1 MLITAADV
9 VNTAADSAQLVPM
22 LEESEEMTGVR
33 VPVTLADGGYHTAKN
48 LEAGARRGDVF
59 VMPERYHLGARVHT
73 SKTASSMTPRRT
85 AMCAL
90 KANGSPFAGYAGT
103 TARCRD
109 PFVYTAL
116 REPCVA
122 YAQPTGYVPRIG
134 TRDALCGS
142 GPPILYSVSIGNG

>member
-1 MLITAADV
+1 
-9 VNTAADSAQLVPM
+9 M

-48 LEAGARRGDVF
+48 LEAGAFRGDVF
-59 VMPERYHLGARVHT
+59 VMPERYNPRVQGPYFKDRFVYDAAT
-73 SKTASSMTPRRT
+73 DSYVCPQGQR
-85 AMCAL
+85 L
-90 KANGSPFAGYAGT
+90 PFRGL
-103 TARCRD
+103 CRD

-116 REPCVA
+116 REPCAVP
-122 YAQPTGYVPRIG
+122 AQPTGYVPRIS